1 MSEER
6 TRILRMVSEGQIT
19 VEEGARLL
27 GALNGEASEVEA
39 PTTRSPRWF
48 HVRVTNLETGK
59 AKVKV
64 NLPMPLVKAG
74 IKIGARY
81 ASDTEEIDW
90 EELIAAIQEGA
101 SGKLVEVED
110 QEGGERVEIY
120 VD

>member
-1 MSEER
+1 
-6 TRILRMVSEGQIT
+6 MVSEGQIS

-27 GALNGEASEVEA
+27 GALKGGPSETKT
-39 PTTRSPRWF
+39 PTGRSPRWF

-59 AKVKV
+59 DKVKV

-81 ASDTEEIDW
+81 ASDAEEIDW
-90 EELIAAIQEGA
+90 EELIAAVQEGA

-110 QEGGERVEIY
+110 QEGGERVEVY

>member
-6 TRILRMVSEGQIT
+6 TRILQMVSEGQIT

-27 GALNGEASEVEA
+27 GALEGLA
-39 PTTRSPRWF
+39 PESQAPATRSPRWF
-48 HVRVTNLETGK
+48 HVRVTNLATGK
-59 AKVKV
+59 DKVKV

-81 ASDTEEIDW
+81 ASDAEDIDW
-90 EELIAAIQEGA
+90 EELIAAVQEGA

-110 QEGGERVEIY
+110 QEGGERVEVY